1 VNPNLYY
8 DLVEDIKK
16 LMANIYVYE
25 LLKFPFLLQKMLQ
38 NIVEN
43 RKKW

>member
-1 VNPNLYY
+1 VN
-8 DLVEDIKK
+8 IS
-16 LMANIYVYE
+16 VYE

-43 RKKW
+43 NKNSNPNNNKGVQNSPKIP